1 MQQRNAG
8 NEDPMKQFK
17 SMMGMEEK
25 EVTKLLKK

>member
-25 EVTKLLKK
+25 EEEDG